1 MQLKTDFVL
10 QGHICSVIQ
19 ITGVENKTETVLGR
33 WEMLHVCKRSNNS
46 IFSRDRGPN
55 MISGDQ
61 DPLQQNFTETLPTE
75 MSVRIFSEL
84 DVRSLCRA
92 SLTCR
97 LWNDII
103 ECSDQLWRG
112 QCLTAL
118 AICRREVDGDRL
130 AGCSW
135 KVWVIAV
142 KILHHFRPVS
152 AGCFLF
158 PFPFLF
164 QVTLVRNYRKG
175 CVKRRW
181 LKGRYSNIRSAD
193 DIPPNSMCPLDVE
206 TWGEILEA
214 ELDR

>member
-1 MQLKTDFVL
+1 MQ
-10 QGHICSVIQ
+10 
-19 ITGVENKTETVLGR
+19 N
-33 WEMLHVCKRSNNS
+33 VCKRSNS
-46 IFSRDRGPN
+46 AIFSSDGGST
-55 MISGDQ
+55 MILEV
-61 DPLQQNFTETLPTE
+61 PLQQNFTETLPTE

-92 SLTCR
+92 SLTCKH
-97 LWNDII
+97 WNDII
-103 ECSDQLWRG
+103 EGSDQLWRSH
-112 QCLTAL
+112 CLTVL

-130 AGCSW
+130 DGCSW
-135 KVWVIAV
+135 KVCDFLLYFI
-142 KILHHFRPVS
+142 PVS
-152 AGCFLF
+152 AVSLLTNIS
-158 PFPFLF
+158 FLF

>member
-1 MQLKTDFVL
+1 
-10 QGHICSVIQ
+10 
-19 ITGVENKTETVLGR
+19 
-33 WEMLHVCKRSNNS
+33 MLNVCKRSNS
-46 IFSRDRGPN
+46 AIFSRDRGSN
-55 MISGDQ
+55 MIPGDQ

-97 LWNDII
+97 QWNDII
-103 ECSDQLWRG
+103 ESSDQLWRSH
-112 QCLTAL
+112 CHTVL

-135 KVWVIAV
+135 KVCVIAV
-142 KILHHFRPVS
+142 KILLHFVPIS

-158 PFPFLF
+158 TFPFFF
-164 QVTLVRNYRKG
+164 QVTLVHNYRKG